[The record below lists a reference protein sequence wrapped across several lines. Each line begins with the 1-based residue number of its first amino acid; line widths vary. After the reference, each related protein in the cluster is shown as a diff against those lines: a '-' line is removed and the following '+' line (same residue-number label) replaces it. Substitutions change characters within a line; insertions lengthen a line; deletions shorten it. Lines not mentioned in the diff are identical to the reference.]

1 MEASIP
7 VLWISIFLPLIVGL
21 IGLKVRDD
29 DIEAI
34 AYAMAATLLLPLF
47 LVAVIAVK
55 GLLGEGIVDPWMAH
69 LQGIGTLALAI
80 DGLSGLVAVGISIVT
95 AFVSI
100 YSVPYMKTR
109 IEEMREAGETPPSLG
124 VYFFLYSLFAVAMLG
139 LVYSTNMVLFYVF
152 LELTLV
158 PSFLLIAYYG
168 YGDRRKIAI
177 LYFVWTHIGAVMF
190 LSGMLYYGFNVGN
203 FDYLDVAT
211 MTPVAGTANLLGTA
225 ATYVA
230 LLMVLGLFVKM
241 AVFGFHMWL
250 PYAHA
255 EAPTPISALLS
266 PNLIGLA
273 GYALARITLPIF
285 PDFFAD
291 YKWVFIYLAFTTIIY
306 GGLVALKQTDFKK
319 FLAYSSVSQMG
330 YMLLGV
336 ATLTPIG
343 ITGAMIQYLSH
354 AIGKALLFMTAGVF
368 ITELHGLR
376 DIRLMGGLA
385 RRYPLT
391 AALALLG
398 FMHLVGMPPT
408 IGMWSEL
415 FIVFG
420 LFKNV
425 SLTVEFIPM
434 VTLVLVALMVSAAY
448 SFVNMRRI
456 FYNKPRSEQA
466 TLKTEKPGELQYSM
480 LFIGIMGIV
489 FFLWINPYYHGLLDV
504 IHKMFLFAG
513 IGG

>member
-7 VLWISIFLPLIVGL
+7 ILWISVILPLLVALVGV
-21 IGLKVRDD
+21 KVKDENID
-29 DIEAI
+29 SI
-34 AYAMAATLLLPLF
+34 AYTLAATLLLP
-47 LVAVIAVK
+47 VIVVIIAAFK
-55 GLLGEGIVDPWMAH
+55 GLLGEGLVDPWMAH
-69 LQGIGTLALAI
+69 IGSVGTFALTL
-80 DGLSGLVAVGISIVT
+80 DGLSSLVIAGVSLVT

-100 YSVPYMKTR
+100 YSIPYMKTR
-109 IEEMREAGETPPSLG
+109 VTEMKEAGETPPSLG
-124 VYFFLYSLFAVAMLG
+124 VYFFLYSLFSVAMLG
-139 LVYSTNMVLFYVF
+139 LVYATNMVLFYIF
-152 LELTLV
+152 LELTLL

-168 YGDRRKIAI
+168 YGDRKRIAI
-177 LYFVWTHIGAVMF
+177 LYLVWTHIGAVMF
-190 LSGMLYYGFNVGN
+190 LSGVLYYGFHVGN
-203 FDYLDVAT
+203 FDYLDVNT
-211 MTPVAGTANLLGTA
+211 MTPITGTANMLGTA
-225 ATYVA
+225 AKYVA

-273 GYALARITLPIF
+273 GYALARITVPIF
-285 PDFFAD
+285 PTFFAQ
-291 YKWVFIYLAFTTIIY
+291 YKWILIYLAFTTIIY
-306 GGLVALKQTDFKK
+306 GGLVALKQTDFKR
-319 FLAYSSVSQMG
+319 FLAYSSISQMG
-330 YMLLGV
+330 YMLLGI

-354 AIGKALLFMTAGVF
+354 ALGKALLFMTAGVF

-385 RRYPLT
+385 RKYPLT

-420 LFKNV
+420 LFKDV
-425 SLTVEFIPM
+425 ALTTEFIPIVM
-434 VTLVLVALMVSAAY
+434 LVIVALMVSASY
-448 SFVNMRRI
+448 SFVTMRRI
-456 FYNKPRSEQA
+456 FYNKPRSEKA
-466 TLKTEKPGELQYSM
+466 EMKTETPGALQYSM
-480 LFIGIMGIV
+480 LFIGVMGVV
-489 FFLWINPYYHGLLDV
+489 FFLWINPYYHGLLEV
-504 IHKMFLFAG
+504 IHKTFLFAG

>member
-7 VLWISIFLPLIVGL
+7 ILWISIFLPLFVAL
-21 IGLKVRDD
+21 IGVKAKDEKID
-29 DIEAI
+29 GI
-34 AYAMAATLLLPLF
+34 AYVLAATLLLPI
-47 LVAVIAVK
+47 LVVVIAAFK
-55 GLLGEGIVDPWMAH
+55 GLLGEGLVDPWIAH
-69 LQGIGTLALAI
+69 INRVGTFALAL
-80 DGLSGLVAVGISIVT
+80 DGLSGLVVAGISLVT
-95 AFVSI
+95 AFVTI
-100 YSVPYMKTR
+100 YSLPYMRTR
-109 IEEMREAGETPPSLG
+109 ISEMKEAGESPPSLG
-124 VYFFLYSLFAVAMLG
+124 IYFFLYALFSVAMLG
-139 LVYSTNMVLFYVF
+139 LVYATNMVLFYVF

-158 PSFLLIAYYG
+158 PSFILIAYYG
-168 YGDRRKIAI
+168 YGDRKKIAI

-190 LSGMLYYGFNVGN
+190 LSGMLFYGFHIGN
-203 FDYLDVAT
+203 FDYLDVTT
-211 MTPVAGTANLLGTA
+211 MTPITGTAGILGST

-285 PDFFAD
+285 PGFFEQ
-291 YKWVFIYLAFTTIIY
+291 YKWVLIYLAFTTIIY

-385 RRYPLT
+385 RKYPLT

-425 SLTVEFIPM
+425 ALTTEFIPI
-434 VTLVLVALMVSAAY
+434 VALVLIALMVSATY

-456 FYNKPRSEQA
+456 FYNKPRSEKA
-466 TLKTEKPGELQYSM
+466 TVKTESPGVLQYSM
-480 LFIGIMGIV
+480 LFIGVMGIV
-489 FFLWINPYYHGLLDV
+489 FFLWINPYYHGLLEV
-504 IHKMFLFAG
+504 IHKTFLFAG

>member
-1 MEASIP
+1 MELSIP
-7 VLWISIFLPLIVGL
+7 ILWISIFLPLVITL
-21 IGLKVRDD
+21 IGLK
-29 DIEAI
+29 IEEDNI
-34 AYAMAATLLLPLF
+34 ESVAYATGASLLLPLL
-47 LVAVIAVK
+47 LVGAAAIK
-55 GLLGEGIVDPWMAH
+55 GMLGEGLVDPWMASFT
-69 LQGIGTLALAI
+69 GVGTLALAL
-80 DGLSGLVAVGISIVT
+80 DGLSALVVAGVSLVT
-95 AFVSI
+95 ALVSF
-100 YSVPYMKTR
+100 YSIPYMKTR
-109 IEEMREAGETPPSLG
+109 VEEMREAGETPPSLN
-124 VYFFLYSLFAVAMLG
+124 VYFFLYALFSVAMLG

-168 YGDRRKIAI
+168 YGDRKRIAI

-190 LSGMLYYGFNVGN
+190 LSGMLYYGYHVGN
-203 FDYLDVAT
+203 FDYIDPAT
-211 MTPVAGTANLLGTA
+211 MTPVTGGASLLGGA
-225 ATYVA
+225 AKYVA
-230 LLMVLGLFVKM
+230 MLIMFGLFVKM
-241 AVFGFHMWL
+241 AVFGVHMWL

-273 GYALARITLPIF
+273 GYALARIVVPIF
-285 PDFFAD
+285 PGFLQE
-291 YKWVFIYLAFTTIIY
+291 YKWPLIYLAFLTIIY
-306 GGLVALKQTDFKK
+306 GGLVALKQTDFKR

-330 YMLLGV
+330 YMLLGI

-343 ITGAMIQYLSH
+343 ITGAMIHYLSH
-354 AIGKALLFMTAGVF
+354 AIGKALLFMAAGVF

-385 RRYPLT
+385 RKYPFT

-415 FIVFG
+415 FIIFG
-420 LFKNV
+420 LFKDVNLSTQFIAMA
-425 SLTVEFIPM
+425 SLVI
-434 VTLVLVALMVSAAY
+434 LALMVSAAY
-448 SFVNMRRI
+448 AFINMRRI

-466 TLKTEKPGELQYSM
+466 KAKSEVPSVLQYSM

-489 FFLWINPYYHGLLDV
+489 FFVWINPYYHGLLDV
-504 IHKMFLFAG
+504 VKRMFLFAG